1 MSQSTYMIKRA
12 VRNGG
17 FFSFIIATIGL
28 YQGET
33 FISAAMVLVFAWI
46 IIGAGL
52 WLSYRLTEWLT
63 KPKN

>member
-1 MSQSTYMIKRA
+1 MSQSTFMIKRA

-17 FFSFIIATIGL
+17 IFSFIIAAIGL

-46 IIGAGL
+46 IIGTGL

-63 KPKN
+63 KSKN